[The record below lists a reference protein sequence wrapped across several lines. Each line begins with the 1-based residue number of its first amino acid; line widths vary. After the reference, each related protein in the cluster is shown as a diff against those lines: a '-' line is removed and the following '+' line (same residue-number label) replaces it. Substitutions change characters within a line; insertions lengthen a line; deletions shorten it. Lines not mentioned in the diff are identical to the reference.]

1 MMFVQKVSHRE
12 CLGGIPHQCY
22 VMMLPL
28 PLLFFLA
35 FPFDIQS
42 PFKVASGAKD
52 SADLAKNLGDFGSL
66 SFEALVAL
74 TRGLDVAINL
84 VLSDY

>member
-1 MMFVQKVSHRE
+1 MSWGHSSPMLCYDAVQ
-12 CLGGIPHQCY
+12 
-22 VMMLPL
+22 PL

-52 SADLAKNLGDFGSL
+52 SPDLAKNLGDFGSL
-66 SFEALVAL
+66 AFEALLAL